1 MGKRKPSRTREQ
13 IIKDTQL
20 VRPLIAYVQR
30 YHPETKIHFLS
41 PTKSEMVA
49 DYNFA
54 LMGLNAAGIIIQDPN
69 APKKLRNH
77 AEKVIRRARDAVC
90 FNPGGAP
97 RKGISLYALDYGII
111 KKIKEAYQQHR
122 EGVDRKK
129 YMSELISYIKEAVQG
144 IFGGPLSPGWEERI
158 RKIPW
163 KNRKEVTVVLSTLCV
178 LTGRERNS
186 VGREKR
192 EYDKDMAKAE
202 RELAQYIESLR
213 QKNQ

>member
-1 MGKRKPSRTREQ
+1 MGKRKSSRTREQ

-30 YHPETKIHFLS
+30 YHPKTKIHFLS
-41 PTKSEMVA
+41 PTKSEIVA

-54 LMGLNAAGIIIQDPN
+54 LMGLNAAGIIVQDPN
-69 APKKLRNH
+69 APEKLRNH
-77 AEKVIRRARDAVC
+77 AARVIERARKAVC
-90 FNPGGAP
+90 LNLGGPP
-97 RKGISLYALDYGII
+97 RIGISLYSLDYGII

-129 YMSELISYIKEAVQG
+129 YMSELVSYIKEAVQG

-178 LTGRERNS
+178 LTGR
-186 VGREKR
+186 K
-192 EYDKDMAKAE
+192 
-202 RELAQYIESLR
+202 
-213 QKNQ
+213 